1 MMDSVLTPA
10 LALIAWTFV
19 IAAWMYATRIPAM
32 RKARINPAKMKEK
45 SELDVLP
52 RPVRQIAENYN
63 HLHEQPVVFYALVFY
78 SHLAGNTG
86 AWMIGLAWVYV
97 AARIAHSL
105 VQCTTNF
112 IPLRFFIFIG
122 ASLALVAMTAINVA
136 ALMV

>member
-1 MMDSVLTPA
+1 MDSVLTPA

-105 VQCTTNF
+105 VQCTANF